1 MEYINA
7 GALAHGDAGIG
18 LEIYIALVGTRE
30 NGNRPRALP
39 FPSSLHLLY
48 LLPKGFALI
57 SLLVTSPHGWF
68 RRKFRDDY
76 ASNSYLKFQK
86 GEHVTRKPSGS
97 YRCPF
102 CVRKK
107 KQDYL
112 YKDILQHARRIG
124 ESNRNGKVKANHRAL
139 AKYLTMDMADGAN
152 QSLQPVISNQELP
165 SKPKEDERFVWPW
178 MGILVNIPTE
188 TKDGRYVRQSGIR
201 LKEQLSEFNPLK
213 IQPLWNS
220 KGYTGN
226 AIVKFRDDWPG
237 FKDAMTFEKY
247 FEQEC
252 YGRNDWYG
260 SKPHRYGIYGWLARA
275 DDYNL
280 RGPIGGYL
288 RNNGDL
294 KSVSAL
300 AKEESEKNGKL
311 VADLTNRVE
320 VTNTRLQELE
330 CRYNECTLS
339 LNQMMEQRDRLHCA
353 YNEEMRKMQSF
364 ARDQSDHILK
374 QNEDLRVQLE
384 SKKKELDLK
393 SEEVEKLRNLLMKR
407 KRMQRKIVC
416 FYWHYWSRK
425 RLRRIL

>member
-1 MEYINA
+1 MSP
-7 GALAHGDAGIG
+7 GAARGSG
-18 LEIYIALVGTRE
+18 LYIYISLSSELGRTE
-30 NGNRPRALP
+30 TFLEPYL
-39 FPSSLHLLY
+39 SLHRSTCCTFSRST
-48 LLPKGFALI
+48 PPSRRGFALI
-57 SLLVTSPHGWF
+57 SVM
-68 RRKFRDDY
+68 
-76 ASNSYLKFQK
+76 
-86 GEHVTRKPSGS
+86 
-97 YRCPF
+97 
-102 CVRKK
+102 
-107 KQDYL
+107 
-112 YKDILQHARRIG
+112 HARQIG

-152 QSLQPVISNQELP
+152 QSLQPVISNQELR
-165 SKPKEDERFVWPW
+165 SKPEEDERFVWPW
-178 MGILVNIPTE
+178 MGILVNIPMG
-188 TKDGRYVRQSGIR
+188 TKDGRYVRESGIR

-226 AIVKFRDDWPG
+226 AIVKFRDDWP
-237 FKDAMTFEKY
+237 
-247 FEQEC
+247 
-252 YGRNDWYG
+252 
-260 SKPHRYGIYGWLARA
+260 
-275 DDYNL
+275 
-280 RGPIGGYL
+280 GGYL

-407 KRMQRKIVC
+407 
-416 FYWHYWSRK
+416 
-425 RLRRIL
+425 